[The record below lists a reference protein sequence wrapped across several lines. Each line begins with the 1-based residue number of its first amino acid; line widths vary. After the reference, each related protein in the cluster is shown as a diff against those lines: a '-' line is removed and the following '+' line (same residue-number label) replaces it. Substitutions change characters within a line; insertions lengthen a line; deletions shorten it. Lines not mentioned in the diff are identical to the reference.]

1 MRCFF
6 VFLIL
11 SFLFPNYLDGVIAV
25 VGNKAVLKSD
35 VLDQAYML
43 ASQKNISPSDP
54 RFERV
59 FDAVLQEKVHRLI
72 VLNSAEKDT
81 SIVVSYSEI
90 NTELDSRID
99 YFLNSFGSESALEE
113 AMGMNVG
120 DIKDEYWE
128 TVREELMVDRFRYSL
143 FGNISVSSDEVESFY
158 KEYKDSLPPSPS
170 LFDFSVLELSV
181 DIGFGSKDS
190 LYLKAVAVRDSLVSG
205 LLDFSVA
212 VERYSDDPGSVKS
225 GGDLGLAK
233 RGTFVPSYE
242 KAAFSLNV
250 GEYSDVVESSFG
262 FHIIYLVNR
271 LGEKIHTKH
280 ILFSL
285 LPSEKDNL
293 LTKDKLVSLFGFVEK
308 DPALMDSLALEF
320 FSKHKNNSGVYRDFP
335 SEKIPQSLL
344 LVLEN
349 LQDYSFSDVFYSN
362 GSYFLCYR
370 RFFVEGKKSTLSNNW
385 VLVESLAL
393 NKKMSDLFQEWVEK
407 QLDFVYVKVFN
418 Y

>member
-1 MRCFF
+1 
-6 VFLIL
+6 
-11 SFLFPNYLDGVIAV
+11 
-25 VGNKAVLKSD
+25 
-35 VLDQAYML
+35 
-43 ASQKNISPSDP
+43 
-54 RFERV
+54 

-99 YFLNSFGSESALEE
+99 YFLNTFGSEDALEE
-113 AMGMNVG
+113 AMGMNIG
-120 DIKDEYWE
+120 NIKDEYWE

-143 FGNISVSSDEVESFY
+143 FGNISVSSNEVGSFY
-158 KEYKDSLPPSPS
+158 NEYKDSLPPSPS

-181 DIGFGSKDS
+181 DVGFGSKDS
-190 LYLKAVAVRDSLVSG
+190 LYLKAVGVRDSLVSG

-212 VERYSDDPGSVKS
+212 VERYSDDPGSIKS

-242 KAAFSLNV
+242 KAAFGLDV
-250 GEYSDVVESSFG
+250 GEYSGVVESPFG

-280 ILFSL
+280 ILFSF

-293 LTKDKLVSLFGFVEK
+293 LTKNKLVSLFDFVEN

-320 FSKHKNNSGVYRDFP
+320 FSKHKNNSGVYKGVP
-335 SEKIPQSLL
+335 SEKIPQSILF
-344 LVLEN
+344 VLED
-349 LQDYSFSDVFYSN
+349 LEDYSFSDVFYSD
-362 GSYFLCYR
+362 GSYFLCYK

-385 VLVESLAL
+385 ALIESLAL
-393 NKKMSDLFQEWVEK
+393 NKKMSDLFQEWIEK
-407 QLDFVYVKVFN
+407 QLDFV
-418 Y
+418 